1 LPGRIFPAHDHD
13 RRNPNILV
21 QCSRQAAAKGRL
33 VACARNLERASQHI
47 VRINCSLPLHHA
59 RIGYVATSTRKLIR
73 KEKERIAKIEV
84 VTDPLEVAENAG
96 LRYVSDDQ
104 PGYTRKPKG
113 DDFEYFDTDGKPIR
127 DETRL
132 LRLSRLAIPPAYKDV
147 WICPSPN
154 GHIQATARDARGR
167 KQYRYHERW
176 REARDE
182 DKYDRML
189 VFGHALPKIRRQV
202 NKDMGLR
209 DLPRNKV
216 LATVVH
222 LLGRTFIRIGNEEY
236 ARENKSFGLTT
247 MRNRH
252 VDVKGAK
259 LSFSFRGK
267 SGVVHEIDVNDRR
280 LANIIRKLQD
290 LPGQDIFQYQD
301 ETGEVRNVSSQDV
314 NDYLQEITG
323 EDFTAKDFRTWAGTV
338 LTAMALNV
346 QGPPEDETQ
355 AKKNIKDAIAT
366 VAKILGNTPTVCR
379 KCYVHPVVLES
390 YLDGEMI
397 EGLRQKTEEAL
408 SEKLDDLRAEEAAV
422 MSFLQEK
429 LAQLEK

>member
-1 LPGRIFPAHDHD
+1 LLGILGARESNCGLPSNR
-13 RRNPNILV
+13 
-21 QCSRQAAAKGRL
+21 
-33 VACARNLERASQHI
+33 
-47 VRINCSLPLHHA
+47 A
-59 RIGYVATSTRKLIR
+59 RIAYVATSTPKLRKKKGKIS
-73 KEKERIAKIEV
+73 EIEV
-84 VTDPLEVAENAG
+84 AIDPVEVAEDAG

-113 DDFEYFDTDGKPIR
+113 DDFEYFDTDGKPIG
-127 DETRL
+127 DETRV
-132 LRLSRLAIPPAYKDV
+132 LRIQRIAIPPAYKDV

-182 DKYDRML
+182 NKYDRML
-189 VFGHALPKIRRQV
+189 VFGQALPKIRRRV

-209 DLPRNKV
+209 ELPRNKV

-247 MRNRH
+247 MRDRH

-259 LSFSFRGK
+259 LSFNFRGK
-267 SGVVHEIDVNDRR
+267 SGVKHEIDVNDRR

-290 LPGQDIFQYQD
+290 LPGQDVFQYED
-301 ETGEVRNVSSQDV
+301 EAGEVQSVTSQDV

-323 EDFTAKDFRTWAGTV
+323 EEFTAKDFRTWAGTV
-338 LTAMALNV
+338 LTAMALSA
-346 QGPPEDETQ
+346 QGPVENQTQ
-355 AKKNIKDAIAT
+355 AKKNIKDAIAA

-379 KCYVHPVVLES
+379 KCYVHPMVLES
-390 YLDGEMI
+390 YLDGDMI
-397 EGLRQKTEEAL
+397 EGLKQKTEEAL
-408 SEKLDDLRAEEAAV
+408 SENLDDLRAEEAAV
-422 MSFLQEK
+422 MSFLQAK
-429 LAQLEK
+429 LAQMKK

>member
-1 LPGRIFPAHDHD
+1 MPTTKQRS
-13 RRNPNILV
+13 V
-21 QCSRQAAAKGRL
+21 KQK
-33 VACARNLERASQHI
+33 VAE
-47 VRINCSLPLHHA
+47 
-59 RIGYVATSTRKLIR
+59 
-73 KEKERIAKIEV
+73 IEV
-84 VTDPLEVAENAG
+84 AQDAAEVAEDAG
-96 LRYVSDDQ
+96 LRYVSDEQ
-104 PGYTRKPKG
+104 PGYTRKAKG

-127 DETRL
+127 DENRI
-132 LRLSRLAIPPAYKDV
+132 LRIRRIAIPPAYKDV

-182 DKYDRML
+182 NKYDRIL

-202 NKDMGLR
+202 NKDMGLPE
-209 DLPRNKV
+209 LPRNKV
-216 LATVVH
+216 LATIVH

-236 ARENKSFGLTT
+236 ARENQSFGLTT

-259 LSFSFRGK
+259 LTFSFKGK
-267 SGVVHEIDVNDRR
+267 SGVKHEIDVSDRR

-290 LPGQDIFQYQD
+290 LPGQDVFQYED
-301 ETGEVRNVSSQDV
+301 EVGEVRNVDSQDV

-323 EDFTAKDFRTWAGTV
+323 EEFTAKDFRTWAGTV
-338 LTAMALNV
+338 LTAMALNA
-346 QGPPEDETQ
+346 QGPVENQAQ
-355 AKKNIKDAIAT
+355 AKKNIKDAITA

-379 KCYVHPVVLES
+379 KSYVHPVVLES
-390 YLDGEMI
+390 YLDGDMI

-408 SEKLDDLRAEEAAV
+408 AKNLEDLRAEEAAV
-422 MSFLQEK
+422 MSFLQAK
-429 LAQLEK
+429 LVELKK

>member
-1 LPGRIFPAHDHD
+1 MATD
-13 RRNPNILV
+13 
-21 QCSRQAAAKGRL
+21 AA
-33 VACARNLERASQHI
+33 
-47 VRINCSLPLHHA
+47 
-59 RIGYVATSTRKLIR
+59 
-73 KEKERIAKIEV
+73 
-84 VTDPLEVAENAG
+84 EVAEEAG

-104 PGYTRKPKG
+104 PGYTRKAKG
-113 DDFEYFDTDGKPIR
+113 DDFEYFDTDGKAIR

-132 LRLSRLAIPPAYKDV
+132 LRIRRIGIPPAYKDV

-182 DKYDRML
+182 NKYDRIL
-189 VFGHALPKIRRQV
+189 VFGQALPKIRRQV

-209 DLPRNKV
+209 ELPRKKV

-259 LSFSFRGK
+259 LTFSFKGK
-267 SGVVHEIDVNDRR
+267 SGVQHEIDVSNRR

-290 LPGQDIFQYQD
+290 LPGQDVFQYED
-301 ETGEVRNVSSQDV
+301 ETGEVRNVDSQDV

-323 EDFTAKDFRTWAGTV
+323 EEFTAKDFRTWAGTV
-338 LTAMALNV
+338 LTAMALNA
-346 QGPPEDETQ
+346 QGPVENQAQ
-355 AKKNIKDAIAT
+355 AKKNIKDAIAA

-390 YLDGEMI
+390 YLDGDMI

-408 SEKLDDLRAEEAAV
+408 SEQLEDLRAEEAAV
-422 MSFLQEK
+422 MSFLQAK
-429 LAQLEK
+429 LAELEK